1 MTDSAI
7 VGAGSLFTIVAPSG
21 AGKTSLVRALL
32 GQRPGIELSIS
43 FTTRSPRPAETNG
56 KDYVFVDRAEF
67 ERRRQAGEF
76 LEWAQV
82 HGNLYGTS
90 RRWIEER
97 IAQGADIVLEIDWQG
112 AEQVARLYP
121 DAIGIFIA
129 PPSIDE
135 LRRRLVARGQDAPA
149 TIDARIAAARA
160 ELAQA
165 RRFQYVI
172 INQEFASAL
181 QELTS
186 VVDAARLRYAK
197 QRARHA
203 DLLGA
208 LIAPAADDE

>member
-1 MTDSAI
+1 MTAPATT
-7 VGAGSLFTIVAPSG
+7 GAGSLFTIVAPSG

-43 FTTRSPRPAETNG
+43 FTTRAPRPGEIHGNH
-56 KDYVFVDRAEF
+56 YFFVDRAEF
-67 ERRRQAGEF
+67 QRRRDAGEF

-97 IAQGADIVLEIDWQG
+97 ITLGADIVLEIDWQG
-112 AEQVARLYP
+112 AAQVATLYP

-129 PPSIDE
+129 PPSVDE
-135 LRRRLVARGQDAPA
+135 LRRRLIARGQDAPA
-149 TIDARIAAARA
+149 IIDARIAAARA

-186 VVDAARLRYAK
+186 VVDAARLRFAK

-203 DLLGA
+203 ELLGA
-208 LIAPAADDE
+208 LIAPPADDQ